1 MKPYKETEEPL
12 LDAKNSLPGV
22 LTCQRRGAA
31 QPGLHSEAGNPR
43 RYPDSPLHRGLSA
56 HLEKQNT
63 VRLVK
68 GQGKWA
74 KTAVLVSFSNS
85 LGI

>member
-63 VRLVK
+63 VTCK
-68 GQGKWA
+68 GAGQMGK
-74 KTAVLVSFSNS
+74 NS
-85 LGI
+85 CPGFF